1 MARTADYIDW
11 SRLTSE
17 LPDYL
22 PGIFGEEE
30 PLSSLRD
37 YAPVSAHGF
46 SDAGILMSDMPWE
59 DFLRARKRTEP
70 PSTKNENL

>member
-1 MARTADYIDW
+1 MADTADYIDW
-11 SRLTSE
+11 SRFTSE

-37 YAPVSAHGF
+37 YAPISAHGF

-59 DFLRARKRTEP
+59 DFLRVQKENIDP
-70 PSTKNENL
+70 LNEE